1 MNLKYT
7 IGDLID
13 DGDAGLGYITKLT
26 LEREYILLIH
36 IKWFV
41 HQADQVY
48 NDYSIDRWITNRTA
62 NHYPVGKQ

>member
-13 DGDAGLGYITKLT
+13 WSDAGLGYITKLT
-26 LEREYILLIH
+26 LERYGIVIH
-36 IKWFV
+36 IKWFAD
-41 HQADQVY
+41 QADHVY
-48 NDYSIDRWITNRTA
+48 HDYNIDRWIMNRTA